1 METYTQTLTHD
12 VLACLVAIIVFLV
25 VLVPITSTLSPA
37 SEVQVEQY
45 GVSFSMAEDESVK
58 EYSGA
63 LEEGTPVVL
72 ADVFCVKYEN
82 GAYHIY
88 GKEIDVNADSF
99 VFEVSNGIVNILY
112 VIDGTDYD
120 YTVEYGWMFF
130 KDEEGIY
137 KATSESRNI
146 KVADPDNI
154 YMVGNADFNVFWSIN
169 KDNINV
175 ESEL

>member
-1 METYTQTLTHD
+1 METNTQSLTHD
-12 VLACLVAIIVFLV
+12 VLVFLVAIIVFLV
-25 VLVPITSTLSPA
+25 VLVPITSALSQTT
-37 SEVQVEQY
+37 EEQY
-45 GVSFSMAEDESVK
+45 GVSFSMAEDGSGM
-58 EYSGA
+58 EYTDSLGG
-63 LEEGTPVVL
+63 GTPVVL

-82 GAYHIY
+82 GAYHLY

-99 VFEVSNGIVNILY
+99 VFEVSNDIVNVLY

-130 KDEEGIY
+130 KDEGGIY
-137 KATSESRNI
+137 KATSESKDI
-146 KVADPDNI
+146 KVTNPDNV

-169 KDNINV
+169 KDDINV